1 MSLKCGIV
9 GLPNVG
15 KSTLYNALTKA
26 DIPAENYPFCTIE
39 PNSGIVS
46 LPDKRLDKLKSIYK
60 PLKTIPSIVEFTDI
74 AGLVK
79 GASKGEGLGN
89 KFLGHIRET
98 NAIIHIV
105 RCFENERITHVNNKI
120 DPIQDV
126 KVIETELLLSDL
138 DSLIKQ
144 EVKAKKQAKGGDN
157 DAKKVLDLIN
167 KLVEHLNSGNFANTF
182 SNIKSENEIIDSFNL
197 LTAKPMLYIANVD
210 EDEILS
216 NDYSLFSKK
225 LQAYAKQKDSL
236 YLKICASIEHEIS
249 NFEKEEEKQFFL
261 NEYNLSEP
269 GLDKII
275 KYGFDLLGLQTFFTC
290 GEKEVRSWTI
300 PKNALAPEAAGRIH
314 SDFQRGFIKA
324 DVFHYNDII
333 KYQSEKKLS
342 ELGLIRQEGK
352 EYVVQDGD
360 CLFFKFNV

>member
-46 LPDKRLDKLKSIYK
+46 LPDKRLDKLKSIYN

-138 DSLIKQ
+138 DSLTKQ
-144 EVKAKKQAKGGDN
+144 EIKAKKQAKGGNN
-157 DAKKVLDLIN
+157 DAKKVLNVINELI
-167 KLVEHLNSGNFANTF
+167 EHCNSGNFANTF
-182 SNIKSENEIIDSFNL
+182 SNIKSENKIIDSFNL

-210 EDEILS
+210 ENEILS
-216 NDYSLFSKK
+216 NDYNLFSKK
-225 LQAYAKQKDSL
+225 LQAYANQRDSL
-236 YLKICASIEHEIS
+236 YLKICASIEQEIS
-249 NFEKEEEKQFFL
+249 HFEKEEEKQFFL
-261 NEYNLSEP
+261 NEYKLSEP

-290 GEKEVRSWTI
+290 GKKEVRSWTI
-300 PKNALAPEAAGRIH
+300 PKSALAPEAAGRIH

-324 DVFHYNDII
+324 DVFHFDDIV
-333 KYQSEKKLS
+333 KYQSEKRLS

>member
-39 PNSGIVS
+39 PNSGIVT

-105 RCFENERITHVNNKI
+105 RCFENERIIHVNNKI

-138 DSLIKQ
+138 DSLTKQ
-144 EVKAKKQAKGGDN
+144 EIKAKKQAKGGNN
-157 DAKKVLDLIN
+157 DAKKVLNVINELI
-167 KLVEHLNSGNFANTF
+167 EHCNSGNLANTF
-182 SNIKSENEIIDSFNL
+182 SNIKSENKIIDSFNL
-197 LTAKPMLYIANVD
+197 LTAKPVLYIANVD
-210 EDEILS
+210 ESEILS
-216 NDYSLFSKK
+216 NDYNLFSKK
-225 LQAYAKQKDSL
+225 LQAYANQRDSL
-236 YLKICASIEHEIS
+236 YLKICASIEQEIS
-249 NFEKEEEKQFFL
+249 HFEEEEEKQFFL
-261 NEYNLSEP
+261 NEYKLSEP

-324 DVFHYNDII
+324 DVFHYDDIV
-333 KYQSEKKLS
+333 KYQSEKRLS

>member
-79 GASKGEGLGN
+79 GASRGEGLGN

-138 DSLIKQ
+138 DSLTKQ

-167 KLVEHLNSGNFANTF
+167 KLIAHCNSGNFANTF

-216 NDYSLFSKK
+216 NDYNLFSKK
-225 LQAYAKQKDSL
+225 LQAYANQKDSL

-249 NFEKEEEKQFFL
+249 NFEKEEEKQ
-261 NEYNLSEP
+261 
-269 GLDKII
+269 
-275 KYGFDLLGLQTFFTC
+275 
-290 GEKEVRSWTI
+290 R
-300 PKNALAPEAAGRIH
+300 
-314 SDFQRGFIKA
+314 
-324 DVFHYNDII
+324 
-333 KYQSEKKLS
+333 
-342 ELGLIRQEGK
+342 
-352 EYVVQDGD
+352 
-360 CLFFKFNV
+360 